1 MLYVVEQNH
10 KSFKLLLTLFQEF
23 NQKLI
28 TFETRELEVQQLI
41 SRFQDLALFSGFLFA
56 QFADWR
62 EFKAVIV
69 KIPVRNICS
78 LHMVVGWLT
87 QASKRYLANVNAA
100 NAS

>member
-28 TFETRELEVQQLI
+28 TFEMRELEVQQLI
-41 SRFQDLALFSGFLFA
+41 SRFQDLALVSGFLFA

-69 KIPVRNICS
+69 KIPEN
-78 LHMVVGWLT
+78 
-87 QASKRYLANVNAA
+87 SKHLLPSHGCWLANT
-100 NAS
+100 S